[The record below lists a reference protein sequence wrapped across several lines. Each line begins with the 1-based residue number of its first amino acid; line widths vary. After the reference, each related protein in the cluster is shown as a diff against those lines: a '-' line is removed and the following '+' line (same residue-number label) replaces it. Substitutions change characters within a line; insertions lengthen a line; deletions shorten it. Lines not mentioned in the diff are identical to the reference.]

1 MTFFKGLASLKM
13 MNPNF
18 IQTLWQ
24 PPVVLGVLGLI
35 LAWVLVLTLLYWR
48 AVRHYHRLTKEVEGV
63 NLQKILEE
71 YLKWAGENTENIKQL
86 SDRLD
91 RIQQDAKF
99 HFQKVGLVRFNP
111 FEDAGGNQ
119 SFALALLDDENTGI
133 VISSL
138 HGRDVTRMYGKPVK
152 EGLEAGY
159 EFSEEEKEAIKKAVG
174 S

>member
-1 MTFFKGLASLKM
+1 

-24 PPVVLGVLGLI
+24 PPVVLGILGLV
-35 LAWVLVLTLLYWR
+35 LVWVLALTVLYWR
-48 AVRHYHRLTKEVEGV
+48 AVRHYHRLTREVKGV

-86 SDRLD
+86 SERLD
-91 RIQQDAKF
+91 RVQQDAKF
-99 HFQKVGLVRFNP
+99 HFQRVGLVRFNP

-119 SFALALLDDENTGI
+119 SFALALLDGDNTGI

-138 HGRDVTRMYGKPVK
+138 HGREVTRMYGKPVK

-159 EFSEEEKEAIKKAVG
+159 EFSEEEKEAIKKAIE

>member
-1 MTFFKGLASLKM
+1 M